1 MQNQAGAELGQSNL
15 TFEILEAVKYR
26 IYPSLLNSF
35 DRYEKGKLG
44 EDELVDRVNRVP
56 MPQTASQARGVSF
69 EEAVIKGTNEELY
82 DPEILRQVRALLPRP
97 MTKTQV
103 YCEYQ
108 LGDVLFYGYVD
119 VIGKMLAVDIK
130 TTSLYVPDCFCQ
142 SHQNLYLPALK
153 SKGIRTLR
161 YVITDFVSVYQEEY
175 SQSVDLS
182 YQEEQIKS
190 FCGFLEEHRKRI
202 TDLRIFNLLPR

>member
-1 MQNQAGAELGQSNL
+1 LYGYQIIYKQKNHLGTIN
-15 TFEILEAVKYR
+15 YR

-35 DRYEKGKLG
+35 DRYVQGKLG

-56 MPQTASQARGVSF
+56 VPQTVAQARGVSF

-82 DPEILRQVRALLPRP
+82 DSEIIRQVRALLPRP

-130 TTSLYVPDCFCQ
+130 TTSLYVPDCFSQ

-182 YQEEQIKS
+182 YQEKQIKS
-190 FCGFLEEHRKRI
+190 FCGFLEEHRKKI
-202 TDLRIFNLLPR
+202 TDLRVFNLLPR

>member
-1 MQNQAGAELGQSNL
+1 ME
-15 TFEILEAVKYR
+15 TIKYR
-26 IYPSLLNSF
+26 IYPSLLNCY
-35 DRYEKGKLG
+35 DRYLRGKLG
-44 EDELVDRVNRVP
+44 GEELIDRVNRVP
-56 MPQTASQARGVSF
+56 VPQTIAQARGVSF
-69 EEAVIKGTNEELY
+69 EDAVIKGTGEELY
-82 DPEILRQVRALLPRP
+82 DPEILRKVRALLPRP
-97 MTKTQV
+97 MVKTQV

-130 TTSLYVPDCFCQ
+130 TTSLYIPDCFAQ

-153 SKGIRTLR
+153 SKGIRSLR
-161 YVITDFVSVYQEEY
+161 YVITDFEEVYQEEY
-175 SQSVDLS
+175 SQSVDLT

-202 TDLRIFNLLPR
+202 TDLRIFNLLPGK